1 LTFWQGTLAR
11 LSPKSRL
18 RQALLARTVQTGLAA
33 FDREDIDIVVTAY
46 DPDVEFIAIWTH
58 GEQGTL
64 GLKPIYRGHDGYRE
78 LDADW
83 RSAWGGLR
91 VELQE
96 LIDFGDRFLVVGQ
109 LIGRGRGSGV
119 SIGQNIAILVTL
131 NRAGRVIREQR
142 YFDHAEALKAVG
154 LEE

>member
-1 LTFWQGTLAR
+1 MSQENVEPVRQKVSPRRRSHRTLPERLALRDPWFLTFWQGTLAR

-18 RQALLARTVQTGLAA
+18 RHALLARTVQTGLAA
-33 FDREDIDIVVTAY
+33 FDREDVDIVVTAY
-46 DPDVEFIAIWTH
+46 DPDVEFIAPWAH

-96 LIDFGDRFLVVGQ
+96 LIDFG
-109 LIGRGRGSGV
+109 
-119 SIGQNIAILVTL
+119 
-131 NRAGRVIREQR
+131 
-142 YFDHAEALKAVG
+142 
-154 LEE
+154 